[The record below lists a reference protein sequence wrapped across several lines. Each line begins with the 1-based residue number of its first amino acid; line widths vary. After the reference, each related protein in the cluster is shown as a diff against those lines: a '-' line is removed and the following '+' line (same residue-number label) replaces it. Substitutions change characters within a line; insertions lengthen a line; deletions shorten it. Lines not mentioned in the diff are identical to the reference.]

1 MFTLFAVPQGLSVVS
16 FMPVHMLAPAAAR
29 HHGLSE
35 AEAALVLSA
44 VAGGDYVGR
53 LTSGSSSTF
62 RAYDVV
68 ATARSAPPC
77 SSWPSA
83 CYCGRSS
90 CPSEPP
96 WSTPSCSDGSSA
108 SPLLNAPTCC
118 AISSAPIVCP
128 APWACVSPPH
138 RVSESSSVIR
148 RR

>member
-1 MFTLFAVPQGLSVVS
+1 MFTLFAVPQVSPSCPTCRYTCWRRPRPDTTDWRRRRWCCRPLLEATSSVGS
-16 FMPVHMLAPAAAR
+16 PP
-29 HHGLSE
+29 
-35 AEAALVLSA
+35 
-44 VAGGDYVGR
+44 
-53 LTSGSSSTF
+53 GSSSTF
-62 RAYDVV
+62 RAYDVI
-68 ATARSAPPC
+68 ATVRSAPPC

-83 CYCGRSS
+83 CYCGRSL

-96 WSTPSCSDGSSA
+96 WSTPSCSDGSLA

-118 AISSAPIVCP
+118 AISSAPIDCP